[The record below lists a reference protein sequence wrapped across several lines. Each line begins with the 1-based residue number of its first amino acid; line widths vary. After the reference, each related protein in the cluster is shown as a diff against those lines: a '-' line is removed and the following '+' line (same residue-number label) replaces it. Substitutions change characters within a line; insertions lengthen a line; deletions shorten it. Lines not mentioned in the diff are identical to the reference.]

1 MGFKDLQIKKSY
13 INQGS
18 DNIVDSLLNPA
29 LKQAVSYKRS
39 VGFFSSSVFRLLMS
53 SLPSFIR
60 NKGTIQLI
68 VSPALSSDDIEVFNW
83 DMKRKRKL

>member
-29 LKQAVSYKRS
+29 LR
-39 VGFFSSSVFRLLMS
+39 
-53 SLPSFIR
+53 
-60 NKGTIQLI
+60 
-68 VSPALSSDDIEVFNW
+68 EVCPTF
-83 DMKRKRKL
+83 

>member
-39 VGFFSSSVFRLLMS
+39 VGF
-53 SLPSFIR
+53 
-60 NKGTIQLI
+60 
-68 VSPALSSDDIEVFNW
+68 SPHLFLGCLCPRCRVLSETRELFN
-83 DMKRKRKL
+83 

>member
-39 VGFFSSSVFRLLMS
+39 VGFFSSSVFRLLC
-53 SLPSFIR
+53 PR
-60 NKGTIQLI
+60 CR
-68 VSPALSSDDIEVFNW
+68 VLSETRELFN
-83 DMKRKRKL
+83 